1 MYDEE
6 TPAFV
11 PQADI
16 LDAAGNPI
24 LHKSFSDTMINAEEL
39 LTHGD
44 MNGLAIVVNQSMD
57 DNGKTIVSWN
67 ENPMLNTL
75 VYECEFFDGTVN
87 EYAANIITENI
98 FLEADVYGHRD
109 RMMTGITDH
118 KI

>member
-44 MNGLAIVVNQSMD
+44 MNGLATVVKESVD
-57 DNGKTIVSWN
+57 DNGKTIGSWN
-67 ENPMLNTL
+67 ENTMLNTL
-75 VYECEFFDGTVN
+75 VYECEFSDGAV
-87 EYAANIITENI
+87 
-98 FLEADVYGHRD
+98 
-109 RMMTGITDH
+109 
-118 KI
+118 K